1 MRIVIVGVGGQGILF
16 SSKVLGEIALRQGEK
31 VVGSEVHGMSQRGG
45 SVISHFKSGD
55 HFGPLVQSG
64 DADALL
70 AFDTDEAIRNVSF
83 LRSGGTLIVNCDDPA
98 RFENGTIGEYLRDKD
113 IKVLPVDGYGILR
126 EEMGG
131 RFLFLN
137 VMILGALVASDSSGI
152 SIEDMESAV
161 VDLSPERFKDDNL
174 KALKLGFER

>member
-16 SSKVLGEIALRQGEK
+16 SSKVLGEIALRRGEK

-55 HFGPLVQSG
+55 HFGPLVQVG
-64 DADALL
+64 DADVVL

-83 LRSGGTLIVNCDDPA
+83 LRPGGTLIVNCDDPA
-98 RFENGTIGEYLRDKD
+98 RFEAGAMGEYLRDKD

-126 EEMGG
+126 ERMRG

-137 VMILGALVASDSSGI
+137 VMILGALVASDSSGL
-152 SIEDMESAV
+152 SMEDMESAV
-161 VDLSPERFKDDNL
+161 ADLSPERFRDDNL
-174 KALKLGFER
+174 KALNLGFER